1 MSRHILKYSCNKCDY
16 KTSLKKDLLRH
27 SAAHENESYRPRRKF
42 EKTLQ
47 CSFCK
52 FKYVLLKLVN

>member
-52 FKYVLLKLVN
+52 FKYV